1 MTALSEVGSRSSKF
15 KAFLAN
21 ASVALVSTIVSYFI
35 IEAIFFRVY
44 FPLADPSVRPHLPE
58 TPGVLTQN
66 TKAGFVPHDYIAIL
80 GDSMAEGLGD
90 ALLAAGN
97 NEARAYHAAHA
108 VHDLTGKDVVSFGR
122 GGSSSAEALVRQP
135 ARILEGSHC
144 LIFPTIEEP
153 SRIFAYFYEGN
164 DIQDNL
170 AFAKKVAQRAGHA
183 DGASI
188 DAYLANDY
196 ARFPA
201 WQCHLYLFD
210 IGSRMARFFYKY
222 YYVGVDPYRIQIT
235 RGGSGILI
243 GEETIDAPAPLDGP
257 AIEVS
262 DADIRAGIVVFER
275 SLAWLKTRFPKVPIT
290 VVYVPTALSIYHLT
304 GPTYR
309 YSVEPRDDGRSDWA
323 TATQIARNSD
333 LLCNLV
339 RTASAGNGV
348 GFLDARPGLR
358 EAAAKRLLH
367 GPVDWVHFNEQGYR
381 VLGGLLAGRADAGQV
396 DRCN

>member
-21 ASVALVSTIVSYFI
+21 ASVALVSTVVSYFI

-44 FPLADPSVRPHLPE
+44 FPVADSSVRPHLPE

-66 TKAGFVPHDYIAIL
+66 TKAGFVPHDYVAIL

-170 AFAKKVAQRAGHA
+170 AFARKVAQTAGHA
-183 DGASI
+183 DSETI
-188 DAYLANDY
+188 DAYLADNY

-222 YYVGVDPYRIQIT
+222 YYLGVDPYRIQIT
-235 RGGSGILI
+235 PGGSGILV
-243 GEETIDAPAPLDGP
+243 GEDTIDAPAPLDGP

-262 DADIRAGIVVFER
+262 DADIRAGIEVFDR

-309 YSVEPRDDGRSDWA
+309 YSIEPRDDGRSDWT
-323 TATQIARNSD
+323 TAAQITGHSD

-339 RTASAGNGV
+339 RAASAGNGV

-367 GPVDWVHFNEQGYR
+367 GPVDWVHFNAEGYR
-381 VLGGLLAGRADAGQV
+381 VLGGLLAGRTDAARV

>member
-1 MTALSEVGSRSSKF
+1 
-15 KAFLAN
+15 
-21 ASVALVSTIVSYFI
+21 
-35 IEAIFFRVY
+35 
-44 FPLADPSVRPHLPE
+44 
-58 TPGVLTQN
+58 
-66 TKAGFVPHDYIAIL
+66 
-80 GDSMAEGLGD
+80 SMAEGLGD
-90 ALLAAGN
+90 VLLAAGN

-210 IGSRMARFFYKY
+210 IGS
-222 YYVGVDPYRIQIT
+222 
-235 RGGSGILI
+235 
-243 GEETIDAPAPLDGP
+243 
-257 AIEVS
+257 
-262 DADIRAGIVVFER
+262 
-275 SLAWLKTRFPKVPIT
+275 
-290 VVYVPTALSIYHLT
+290 
-304 GPTYR
+304 
-309 YSVEPRDDGRSDWA
+309 A
-323 TATQIARNSD
+323 TA
-333 LLCNLV
+333 
-339 RTASAGNGV
+339 
-348 GFLDARPGLR
+348 GFFHQKYIPL
-358 EAAAKRLLH
+358 
-367 GPVDWVHFNEQGYR
+367 
-381 VLGGLLAGRADAGQV
+381 
-396 DRCN
+396 